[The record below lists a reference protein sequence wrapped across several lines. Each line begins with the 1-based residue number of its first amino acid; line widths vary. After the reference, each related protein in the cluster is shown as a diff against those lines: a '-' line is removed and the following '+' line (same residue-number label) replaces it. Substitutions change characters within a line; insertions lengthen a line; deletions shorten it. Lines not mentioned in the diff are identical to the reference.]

1 MFPISTGRMM
11 PVMPA
16 ASPRRE
22 SPRASWPARRSST
35 MLEML
40 LCSMFTLLP
49 DYLYR
54 RYVQGKRFGKEITL
68 YSVWFELRWGIT
80 GCLILTVLLITTVFY
95 NHPST
100 TNVTLFYRT
109 VPIVPET
116 IGRVAEV
123 NVGYNEPV
131 KKGAPIFRLDSSK
144 QEAAVESARR
154 KIAEIDAQMPVAQ
167 ADVVKADG
175 QLVEAKSAHQQAVD
189 ELETKQELYRRNP
202 GNVAFRE
209 IERLQE
215 RERGLLGAIT
225 AATASKQGIEERIS
239 TLLPAEKASAEAV
252 LAQAQVDLDKTVIRA
267 GVDGRVEQFLLR
279 VGDIVNPMIRSAG
292 VLIPQGAGQR
302 AIQAGFSQIEAQV
315 MKVGMIAEVTC
326 ASKPF
331 TIIPMVVTEVQDYI
345 AAGQF
350 RGGGQ
355 LIDAQQVTRPGTLLV
370 FLEPLYKG
378 GLDGVTPGS
387 SCIANA
393 YSNNHD
399 VIASKDTSAV
409 MKFLLHA
416 VDALGLVHALILR
429 LQ

>member
-1 MFPISTGRMM
+1 
-11 PVMPA
+11 
-16 ASPRRE
+16 
-22 SPRASWPARRSST
+22 
-35 MLEML
+35 MLEVL
-40 LCSMFTLLP
+40 LCSLVTLLP

-54 RYVQGKRFGKEITL
+54 RYVQGKRFGKEITF

-80 GCLILTVLLITTVFY
+80 GCLILTVLLIATVFY

-123 NVGYNEPV
+123 NVGFNETV
-131 KKGAPIFRLDSSK
+131 KKGQPLFRLDSSK

-154 KIAEIDAQMPVAQ
+154 KIVELDAQMAVAR

-202 GNVAFRE
+202 GNVPFRE

-215 RERGLLGAIT
+215 RVKGQLGAIT
-225 AATASKQGIEERIS
+225 AATASKQGIEERLS
-239 TLLPAEKASAEAV
+239 TLLPAEKASAEAA

-279 VGDIVNPMIRSAG
+279 AGDLVNPMMRPAGILIPDGAGRQVLSAG
-292 VLIPQGAGQR
+292 FG
-302 AIQAGFSQIEAQV
+302 QIEAQI
-315 MKVGMIAEVTC
+315 MKIGMIAEATC
-326 ASKPF
+326 VSKPF
-331 TIIPMVVTEVQDYI
+331 RVIPMVVTNVQDYI

-350 RGGGQ
+350 RGGEQ
-355 LIDAQQVTRPGTLLV
+355 LVEAQQVTKPGTLLV
-370 FLEPLYKG
+370 FLEPLFKG
-378 GLDGVTPGS
+378 GLEGVTPGS

-393 YSNNHD
+393 YSSNHD
-399 VIASKDTSAV
+399 TIVAKDTGAL
-409 MKFLLHA
+409 KAFALHA

-429 LQ
+429 LQALVLPFQTLVFGGH